1 MEALALCCWPCVPK
15 RTPETG
21 LRGSVLAERCRK
33 PGAPKLTR
41 RIFFCTG
48 MRCVCREAQVTRN
61 EFLEWEEATTE
72 KTTPKTNAQ
81 NTTKKPTNHQHKIR
95 LLSAQCELQKLK
107 MRTGGRNDAQDWVEA
122 WEGWDEMAAE
132 STDVALLCAERFLHI
147 AGHQKVR
154 RRPSRRQ
161 PAMHALDRQQN
172 QLLPRVW

>member
-1 MEALALCCWPCVPK
+1 MFRQAERTSQTSGAQALSWHCYSGKSAQLVSTFVFVACGFVRPAGMEALALCCWPCVPK

-72 KTTPKTNAQ
+72 KTTPKN
-81 NTTKKPTNHQHKIR
+81 P
-95 LLSAQCELQKLK
+95 
-107 MRTGGRNDAQDWVEA
+107 
-122 WEGWDEMAAE
+122 
-132 STDVALLCAERFLHI
+132 
-147 AGHQKVR
+147 
-154 RRPSRRQ
+154 
-161 PAMHALDRQQN
+161 QN
-172 QLLPRVW
+172 QRPKHNQKANQPPTQDQALVRSM